1 MLQWHPRLLVALLAL
16 AALVAI
22 ALVLGEASTLE
33 EFGRNYFEW

>member
-22 ALVLGEASTLE
+22 ALVLGEASALE
-33 EFGRNYFEW
+33 ELGRNYFEW